1 MCGLLIYIRPDA
13 ILLGVGTFIGR
24 FLRDPGNLRRHIL
37 AGVIFSAPILV
48 FLVSNQILF
57 GFPLPLV
64 FLVKGW
70 NCAYCGD
77 FPLYSRIS
85 MGMIHMLSAISVS
98 VLLGLLLFLAISFLG
113 QKTRISR
120 NITQPLVTAFP
131 FQLDLMLGLALYLG
145 YHVVGGYQHMNF
157 TFRYWIP
164 GLIGAVVVSGEIIR
178 QILSK
183 MAISPNG
190 SALPSV
196 AARMF
201 TAPVL
206 VGLVALQIVQ
216 SGFATYEGKHVDI
229 TLTVAPMRDHFG
241 VDSYAEYLRSWYQA
255 GHDLSSVVT
264 RDDKLLLFAM
274 MTGALTRGYL
284 VDQFYFPPRESRYWD
299 LRQCVPK
306 PPNQFNCDILY
317 DYYVVLPDRRY
328 WPPSHELW
336 KEYPQRIA
344 ILKRKDF
351 PIPDMPIELSGARV
365 AAGTVQLKWQP
376 VVGEFYSEIEA
387 KDAAGQRI
395 TKVPPGYREFRLEK
409 VSGDLSARIRACNN
423 KGCSNWSQPAAV
435 ESRIDPDLGNDQ
447 PDSRESSRPSLVRAI
462 RSLWSMIR
470 CRLEACP
477 LDRI

>member
-1 MCGLLIYIRPDA
+1 
-13 ILLGVGTFIGR
+13 
-24 FLRDPGNLRRHIL
+24 
-37 AGVIFSAPILV
+37 
-48 FLVSNQILF
+48 
-57 GFPLPLV
+57 
-64 FLVKGW
+64 
-70 NCAYCGD
+70 
-77 FPLYSRIS
+77 
-85 MGMIHMLSAISVS
+85 
-98 VLLGLLLFLAISFLG
+98 
-113 QKTRISR
+113 
-120 NITQPLVTAFP
+120 
-131 FQLDLMLGLALYLG
+131 
-145 YHVVGGYQHMNF
+145 
-157 TFRYWIP
+157 
-164 GLIGAVVVSGEIIR
+164 
-178 QILSK
+178 

-255 GHDLSSVVT
+255 GHDLASVVT
-264 RDDKLLLFAM
+264 KDDKLFLFAM

-409 VSGDLSARIRACNN
+409 VSGDVSARMRACNN

-435 ESRIDPDLGNDQ
+435 ESRIDPELGNDQ
-447 PDSRESSRPSLVRAI
+447 PDSRQSSRPSLVRAI
-462 RSLWSMIR
+462 RSLWSTIR
-470 CRLEACP
+470 CGLQACP
-477 LDRI
+477 VDRI